1 MSGMGEK
8 MREVITGMS
17 DLITDVGRISDD
29 ARIAALRASVV
40 NTKDN
45 EGVSRLRDMCVVD
58 ARSLRASEA
67 EPSWVVRRGLLTR
80 DRLSSI
86 RFEIDDLEL
95 LVGRLSSAETDAG
108 ERAAARAF
116 VAPYDLDLPGQTGHC
131 ELDMGPMM
139 QLGLDGLAA
148 DIRDRRVA
156 AGDGETRSTY
166 RAFLYALDGLSAM
179 IEQAAATVDA
189 ALRDAAGM
197 RRAELQELSAACHHI
212 AHGTPRSFLEAV
224 QLLWFALVGVMNADK
239 ASLVVPG
246 HLDRTLWP
254 FYQADI
260 AREVLTRERAL
271 MLIEHL
277 YIAINAYIPDGLAM
291 SVMVGGRDAAG
302 DDVTNE
308 LSYLCLEA
316 LRRTKMIYPAVGV
329 CWHEATPE
337 PLVDLAVELMGHGYP
352 TPAFFSDTTI
362 QRGLR
367 ALDVPDDEAC
377 RYINSTCVEI
387 TPGGASNVWVAS
399 PYYNTCGL
407 LLEEIA
413 MQAEIERLAQAE
425 IERLAQAETERLA
438 QAETEKLAGGHSDGP
453 VAQAYVDGP
462 APTFEQF
469 VVQYRDRLAGAI
481 SDGVAAQNRWRRERY
496 AHMRRPLQSVFTRDC
511 VSQGLDIEA
520 GGATYNW
527 IECSFIGLANL
538 ADALYVIREE
548 VYGQRRLSFAQLKGI
563 LDADFAGLE
572 ATRQRFLN
580 GYPKYGQGNAEVDA
594 LLAEIVGFVAETC
607 AGFAVEPDGSAYV
620 PGAFAWVMHE
630 RLGRETGAT
639 PDGRRAGFPF
649 ADGCGPA
656 QGRESCGPT
665 AAVLSVTGWDH
676 SRMLGGLAYNLKFNS
691 SLFRSEEGFE
701 GLKALILTYL
711 RRGGFEVQVNVVDG
725 ETLKAARVDPEAY
738 RDLIVR
744 IGGYADYFTRL
755 SPEMQDEL
763 ILRTEFEQF

>member
-1 MSGMGEK
+1 MSGVGEK
-8 MREVITGMS
+8 MGELIIGMS
-17 DLITDVGRISDD
+17 DLTNVVGRTSDY
-29 ARIAALRASVV
+29 ARIAALRASVI
-40 NTKDN
+40 NKKDN
-45 EGVSRLRDMCVVD
+45 ERVSRLRDMCVVD
-58 ARSLRASEA
+58 ADSLRASEA
-67 EPSWVVRRGLLTR
+67 EPSWAVRRGMLTR
-80 DRLSSI
+80 DRLSAM

-95 LVGRLSSAETDAG
+95 LVGRLSFAATDSR
-108 ERAAARAF
+108 EHAAARAF
-116 VAPYDLDLPGQTGHC
+116 LTSYRLDLPGQTGHC
-131 ELDMGPMM
+131 ELDTGPLMR
-139 QLGLDGLAA
+139 LGLDGLAA
-148 DIRDRRVA
+148 DIRDRISSA
-156 AGDGETRSTY
+156 DDGGVQSSL
-166 RAFLYALDGLSAM
+166 RAFLHALDGLSTM
-179 IEQAAATVDA
+179 IEQAASVVDVK
-189 ALRDAAGM
+189 LRDATGI
-197 RRAELQELSAACHHI
+197 RRAELEELSAACHRI
-212 AHGTPRSFLEAV
+212 ARGSPRSFFEAL
-224 QLLWFALVGVMNADK
+224 QLLWFVLVGVMNADK

-254 FYQADI
+254 FYQADV
-260 AREVLTRERAL
+260 AQGPLTQDRAL
-271 MLIEHL
+271 VLIEHL

-329 CWHEATPE
+329 CWHEATPND
-337 PLVDLAVELMGHGYP
+337 LVDLVVELMGHGYP
-352 TPAFFSDTTI
+352 TPAFFGDATI
-362 QRGLR
+362 QRGLH

-377 RYINSTCVEI
+377 RYISSTCVEI
-387 TPGGASNVWVAS
+387 TPSGASNVWVAS

-407 LLEEIA
+407 LLDEITK
-413 MQAEIERLAQAE
+413 QAESERLAQA
-425 IERLAQAETERLA
+425 
-438 QAETEKLAGGHSDGP
+438 HSDGP
-453 VAQAYVDGP
+453 LAQAHSDGP
-462 APTFEQF
+462 ASTFEQF
-469 VVQYRDRLAGAI
+469 VERYRDRLAAGIA
-481 SDGVAAQNRWRRERY
+481 DGVAEQNRSRRGRQ

-511 VSQGLDIEA
+511 VAKGLDIEA

-548 VYGQRRLSFAQLKGI
+548 VYAQKRLSFAQLKEF
-563 LDADFAGLE
+563 LDVDFAGLE

-594 LLAEIVGFVAETC
+594 LLAEIVRFVAKTC
-607 AGFAVEPDGSAYV
+607 AGFTVEPDASAYV

-676 SRMLGGLAYNLKFNS
+676 SRMVGGLAYNLKFNS